1 MRCLATIRLDHLDNE
16 IARILT
22 QYTETVENGLE
33 TAQKR
38 AASKAVKELKAT
50 SPNRTPKYALGWR
63 SKKTSDGRVVYNA
76 TSGQL
81 THLLEKGHA
90 LRQGGRTRAIVHI
103 RPVEQNLITEYVQD
117 VERVI
122 RNG

>member
-1 MRCLATIRLDHLDNE
+1 MVTIRPDQLGNE
-16 IARILT
+16 ISRILSE
-22 QYTETVENGLE
+22 YSEKVEKGLE

-50 SPNRTPKYALGWR
+50 SPERTPKYALGWR
-63 SKKTSDGRVVYNA
+63 SKKTDEGRVVYNS

-103 RPVEQNLITEYVQD
+103 RPVEQSTIREYIQET
-117 VERVI
+117 ERVI

>member
-1 MRCLATIRLDHLDNE
+1 MVTIRPEELSNE
-16 IARILT
+16 IAKILT
-22 QYTETVENGLE
+22 QYSTHVEQGLE
-33 TAQKR
+33 KAQKK
-38 AASKAVKELKAT
+38 ATSKAVKELKAT
-50 SPNRTPKYALGWR
+50 SPHRTPKYALGWR
-63 SKKTSDGRVVYNA
+63 SKQTPNGRVVYNA

-103 RPVEQNLITEYVQD
+103 RPVEQSTIREYIQET
-117 VERVI
+117 ERVI

>member
-1 MRCLATIRLDHLDNE
+1 MVTIRPDQLGGE
-16 IARILT
+16 IARLLSE
-22 QYTETVENGLE
+22 YTTEVEQGLE
-33 TAQKR
+33 KAQKKVS
-38 AASKAVKELKAT
+38 SKAVKELKAT

-63 SKKTSDGRVVYNA
+63 SKKTEDGRLVYNA

-90 LRQGGRTRAIVHI
+90 LRQGGRTRAFVHI
-103 RPVEQNLITEYVQD
+103 RPVEQSVITDYIRET
-117 VERVI
+117 ERVI

>member
-1 MRCLATIRLDHLDNE
+1 MVRIRLDHLDNE

-22 QYTETVENGLE
+22 QYTDTVEKGLE
-33 TAQKR
+33 KAQKKTTS
-38 AASKAVKELKAT
+38 AAVKELKAT
-50 SPNRTPKYALGWR
+50 SPKRTPKYALGWR
-63 SKKTSDGRVVYNA
+63 SKQTPNGRVVYNA

-90 LRQGGRTRAIVHI
+90 LRQGGRTRPIIHI
-103 RPVEQNLITEYVQD
+103 QPVEQSAITDYIAE